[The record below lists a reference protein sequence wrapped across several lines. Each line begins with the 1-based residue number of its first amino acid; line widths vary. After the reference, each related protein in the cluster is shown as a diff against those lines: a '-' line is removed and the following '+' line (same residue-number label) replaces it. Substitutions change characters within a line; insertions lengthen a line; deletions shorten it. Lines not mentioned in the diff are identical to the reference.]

1 VGLRDRERDVIRRWS
16 FTAGLFLVALSIVGW
31 TAGALDTST
40 PQSGRLAF
48 GSVTG
53 TTAGTANAILTLS
66 GRRRIII
73 CTNSLNTET
82 MLTYNGANWLP
93 LPAGV
98 GVAVD
103 LSASGLT
110 FADGKVVG
118 VYYQAAPASGAI
130 GCAAH

>member
-1 VGLRDRERDVIRRWS
+1 MGLRDRERDLIRRGLIGAAFVVVACLLGAWS
-16 FTAGLFLVALSIVGW
+16 
-31 TAGALDTST
+31 AGALDTSV

-53 TTAGTANAILTLS
+53 TTAGTANTILTLT
-66 GRRRIII
+66 GRRRIVI

-110 FADGKVVG
+110 FADAKVVG
-118 VYYQAAPASGAI
+118 VYYQTVPTSGAI

>member
-1 VGLRDRERDVIRRWS
+1 MFKRLSGVALALVA
-16 FTAGLFLVALSIVGW
+16 AGLLMA
-31 TAGALDTST
+31 AATSPLYDAT

-53 TTAGTANAILTLS
+53 TTAGTANTILTLT
-66 GRRRIII
+66 GRRRIVI

-110 FADGKVVG
+110 LADGKIVG
-118 VYYQAAPASGAI
+118 IYYQSAPGSGAV
-130 GCAAH
+130 GCTAL